1 MAKDVTICVGTLGQG
16 IWRTG
21 DGGNSWAR
29 IRKGIYGECAVRAL
43 AVHPRDSRVMYAGTD
58 VGIYR
63 SETRGEGW
71 EMLDSPM
78 NEMQIGS
85 IAIDPVDPDIIFAG
99 TRPGALFRTKDG
111 GLKWDS
117 LSVEIA
123 EECPAVLIP
132 RVTAL
137 VVDPVDHN
145 NVWAGMEVDG
155 VRRSRDGG
163 DTWELVTNGVT
174 DPDIHSM
181 TITVGPPKTLLTVT
195 PREVFSSTDDGDTW
209 QPVGAGKQV
218 SIPHCRIVAVKQ
230 DDPQVVYMGNG
241 ESAFSGQGALHRS
254 RDRGTRR
261 PGSSCPPRRSSTGRY
276 GISPLIPRTPASCWP
291 APSTERCTPAR
302 MRATLGPN
310 SPGNSARSR
319 DWPGCLTNAGR
330 LSVPGPPRRN
340 DGAQMDTA
348 PSTRDLVNSWAA

>member
-78 NEMQIGS
+78 NEMQIWS

-132 RVTAL
+132 RVTVL
-137 VVDPVDHN
+137 
-145 NVWAGMEVDG
+145 AGVAREP
-155 VRRSRDGG
+155 
-163 DTWELVTNGVT
+163 W
-174 DPDIHSM
+174 
-181 TITVGPPKTLLTVT
+181 LLTRWT
-195 PREVFSSTDDGDTW
+195 TTT
-209 QPVGAGKQV
+209 
-218 SIPHCRIVAVKQ
+218 
-230 DDPQVVYMGNG
+230 
-241 ESAFSGQGALHRS
+241 SG
-254 RDRGTRR
+254 RGWRWTVCAAAATVEI
-261 PGSSCPPRRSSTGRY
+261 PGSWS
-276 GISPLIPRTPASCWP
+276 RTA
-291 APSTERCTPAR
+291 
-302 MRATLGPN
+302 
-310 SPGNSARSR
+310 
-319 DWPGCLTNAGR
+319 
-330 LSVPGPPRRN
+330 
-340 DGAQMDTA
+340 
-348 PSTRDLVNSWAA
+348 